1 MSKFKALEK
10 EIKACLENS
19 ACAGRSPGDYTEYI
33 EKLTVYLMKRIEEDF
48 EEKKP

>member
-19 ACAGRSPGDYTEYI
+19 ACVGRSPGDYAEYI
-33 EKLTVYLMKRIEEDF
+33 EKLTVYLMEKIEKDF

>member
-33 EKLTVYLMKRIEEDF
+33 EKLTVYLMEKIEKDF